1 MPARALGLYNNKT
14 NQVEVSQDF
23 YDVIKSGKMTI
34 DQFNTI
40 AHELRH
46 AVQFDFGR
54 IKADVE
60 EPAIKLISPSSEQL
74 SQFATTIEGSVTHAV
89 THSGSENEP
98 RIRAIEADAYAF
110 ADNVKD
116 SIALSVRKALSVSQ
130 FQSQF
135 GIGGGKTTL
144 AIGTAQRDALLRLKK
159 IKTFVDEYGV
169 DVSSEISATLENI
182 EAISASIKPLI
193 SKAADIESL
202 SPSDIANLSNNIT
215 EGYTKTVELINK
227 EVESF
232 KNNAIAKIKQ
242 SQTQSIHAPT
252 KEEFKST
259 LQEQYTSTGLR
270 QVAQKL
276 GHVNV
281 NKYKKKDLIEL
292 ISQSG
297 ATQVDN
303 VLASFG
309 DSIKKQSFK
318 TGTPNILP
326 VAQAKEVINELKAG
340 TARVQALL
348 KSFATSTNSERQGII
363 EQVVIEA
370 NKQTHQIDELFKKNQ
385 LPKGL
390 GRQASGFRNYFEA
403 IRQELV
409 PEMIANNVSAV
420 QKLYRQSGYR
430 SEGLASFEDI
440 KNEISRL
447 INEIKQSVGAVDPEV
462 QFREASAKI
471 HENLKRIYKDLDKF
485 SKAEN
490 IINRR
495 YTAATDPNPQFSK
508 ASARIYENSKRFDE
522 AANAINQK
530 LTNDEDP
537 KVQFREAV
545 QKIQEIMNRIYENVN
560 RFDEVGNVIN
570 RKYAATDPEVQFH
583 EISAEFREIL
593 NEMHEN
599 LNRFNK
605 EKYTGDKDPKVQ
617 FDKAVQKI
625 QEIINRIY
633 ENVNRFDK
641 VGNVINEKY
650 AATDPEV
657 QFDEASAKI
666 HEILNE
672 MHENLNEYVANTAS
686 QLDAFGGKDNGFKR
700 FILFVKSELNGNNG
714 FLSLIK
720 KSAGVVA
727 GFIASFIGLQTIQA
741 FSEQLKQFAD
751 RSIEVA
757 SNLEV
762 IKSNIYAV
770 SGSSVEAS
778 KNIQLFTKQ
787 SKELGLNRQTVLEGA
802 TTFLAATQDT
812 QMEGDVSREILSN
825 FNVMVR
831 NRNLNQDQQGRALVA
846 LGQMASKGTIQTEE
860 LKGQLAE
867 ALPGSYQTFARSLGL
882 SSKQFAK

>member
-1 MPARALGLYNNKT
+1 
-14 NQVEVSQDF
+14 
-23 YDVIKSGKMTI
+23 
-34 DQFNTI
+34 I

-60 EPAIKLISPSSEQL
+60 GPAIKLISPSSEQL
-74 SQFATTIEGSVTHAV
+74 SQFATTIEGSVA
-89 THSGSENEP
+89 HSRSKNES

-144 AIGTAQRDALLRLKK
+144 AMGVAQRDALLKLKK

-193 SKAADIESL
+193 GKAADIESL
-202 SPSDIANLSNNIT
+202 SPSDIANLSNDIT

-252 KEEFKST
+252 KEEFKLT

-297 ATQVDN
+297 ATQVDS
-303 VLASFG
+303 VLTSFG

-318 TGTPNILP
+318 TGAPNILP

-348 KSFATSTNSERQGII
+348 KSFATSTDSERQGII
-363 EQVVIEA
+363 EQIVIEA
-370 NKQTHQIDELFKKNQ
+370 NKQTHQVDELFKKNQ

-447 INEIKQSVGAVDPEV
+447 INEIKQSVGAVDPEA
-462 QFREASAKI
+462 QFYE
-471 HENLKRIYKDLDKF
+471 
-485 SKAEN
+485 
-490 IINRR
+490 
-495 YTAATDPNPQFSK
+495 
-508 ASARIYENSKRFDE
+508 ASARIYKNLNRFDKAE
-522 AANAINQK
+522 NVINQK
-530 LTNDEDP
+530 YT
-537 KVQFREAV
+537 AAT
-545 QKIQEIMNRIYENVN
+545 
-560 RFDEVGNVIN
+560 G
-570 RKYAATDPEVQFH
+570 ATDPEAQF
-583 EISAEFREIL
+583 
-593 NEMHEN
+593 
-599 LNRFNK
+599 
-605 EKYTGDKDPKVQ
+605 Y
-617 FDKAVQKI
+617 
-625 QEIINRIY
+625 
-633 ENVNRFDK
+633 
-641 VGNVINEKY
+641 
-650 AATDPEV
+650 
-657 QFDEASAKI
+657 EASAKI

-672 MHENLNEYVANTAS
+672 IYENLNRFNKAENVINQRYTAATGDTGDTVPEVQFDEASVSAKIEEILNEIYENANRYAAATVS
-686 QLDAFGGKDNGFKR
+686 QLDSRLDVFGGKDNAFTR
-700 FILFVKSELNGNNG
+700 FIRFVKSELNGNDG
-714 FLSLIK
+714 FLGLVK

-741 FSEQLKQFAD
+741 FSGQLKQFAD

-778 KNIQLFTKQ
+778 KNIQLFTEQ
-787 SKELGLNRQTVLEGA
+787 SKELGLNRRTVLEGA

-825 FNVMVR
+825 FNVMAR

-882 SSKQFAK
+882 NSKQFAKQLKLGNIESTDLTKFSQQAYAENILGIPRSMDTYEASVGKLNNSIMDLQENIGKIAMSLQKFINNLSASTLDLVSSNIDKIIYGLSFLIVVLSKAVWLPMIKGAMQFIKTLSLGQLALKGSSA